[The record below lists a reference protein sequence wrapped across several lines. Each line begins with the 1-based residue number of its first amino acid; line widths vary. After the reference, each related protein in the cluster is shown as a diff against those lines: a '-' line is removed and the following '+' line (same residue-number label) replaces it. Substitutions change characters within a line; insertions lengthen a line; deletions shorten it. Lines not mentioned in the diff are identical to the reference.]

1 MASLNAVVLLGNLTR
16 DPELRTTPQG
26 TSVASFGLAVNRR
39 YRQGEEQREEVMFID
54 ITCFGRQAEVASE
67 YLSKGNL
74 AMIEGRLQWRSW
86 ETPDGQKRSK
96 HEVIA
101 NNIQFMPRSS
111 GGQNGE
117 PYEPTRP
124 ANAVRLLQELLAAFG
139 DPVTA
144 DGAVGP
150 QTAQASHAA
159 MERAP
164 EHLVDAYGIARRN
177 YYYRLADRR
186 PASRKY
192 ARARD
197 GGTGGW
203 FLPAEEFFAGRY
215 HFTRAQHERR
225 VAAWA

>member
-1 MASLNAVVLLGNLTR
+1 MHSVQSIAAEIVRREGGYVNDPDDPGGATNLGVTIGTLRRLGLDLDGDGKVDEADLRRLSPEQAVDIYVRHYFVGPKLNLLPEPLQASVFDMQVNAG
-16 DPELRTTPQG
+16 
-26 TSVASFGLAVNRR
+26 S
-39 YRQGEEQREEVMFID
+39 
-54 ITCFGRQAEVASE
+54 
-67 YLSKGNL
+67 
-74 AMIEGRLQWRSW
+74 
-86 ETPDGQKRSK
+86 
-96 HEVIA
+96 
-101 NNIQFMPRSS
+101 
-111 GGQNGE
+111 
-117 PYEPTRP
+117 
-124 ANAVRLLQELLAAFG
+124 NAVRLLQELLAAFG

-177 YYYRLADRR
+177 YYYRVADRR

-197 GGTGGW
+197 GGKGGW
-203 FLPAEEFFAGRY
+203 ILRAEEFIAGRF